1 MKTFKNIEFYSH
13 ELDYSFIFKQKELFV
28 ESKDKL
34 IFIICFTDSLKKEWS
49 FGNIFLQK
57 YTIVF
62 EQDRKLIGFYKQ
74 NEFSFSFSWII
85 VISFGIVIISL
96 IYYIYIFLKKKRKIR
111 ANELIENF
119 EYISKE

>member
-1 MKTFKNIEFYSH
+1 M
-13 ELDYSFIFKQKELFV
+13 
-28 ESKDKL
+28 
-34 IFIICFTDSLKKEWS
+34 KKEWN
-49 FGNIFLQK
+49 FGNVFLQK

-74 NEFSFSFSWII
+74 KEFSFSYSWII
-85 VISFGIVIISL
+85 VISLGIVIISL
-96 IYYIYIFLKKKRKIR
+96 IYYIYILLKKKRKIR